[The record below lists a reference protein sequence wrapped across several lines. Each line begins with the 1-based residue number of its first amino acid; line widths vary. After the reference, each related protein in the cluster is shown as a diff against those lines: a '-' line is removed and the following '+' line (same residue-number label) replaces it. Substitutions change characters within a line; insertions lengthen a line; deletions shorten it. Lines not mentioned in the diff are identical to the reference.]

1 MATTTTRTTATED
14 VVAGANRIAETISDV
29 SAEAGERLTV
39 MAGSA
44 SEAVRDADRSLRQS
58 SDQTLGIVAGAALG
72 FASGLLVS
80 GAHRLLV
87 ILSLLPVL
95 LVGLAAM
102 ERLDRASG
110 ASDPGSN
117 KARPRAQ

>member
-1 MATTTTRTTATED
+1 MATTTRTTATGD

-44 SEAVRDADRSLRQS
+44 SEAVRDADRSLRRS

-72 FASGLLVS
+72 FATGLLVS

-102 ERLDRASG
+102 ERLDRASE
-110 ASDPGSN
+110 ASDLAPS